1 MEPNNITI
9 EILKDIRDG
18 IRTTNLRLDQ
28 TRTELS
34 ERLDQ
39 TNERIDRLERRQ
51 VESET
56 RIATELIAVAGAVNG
71 LREDL
76 REERALRQRVD
87 DHERRIQAIER
98 RAGSPSRRRW

>member
-1 MEPNNITI
+1 MEPTNLTI

-18 IRTTNLRLDQ
+18 IRT
-28 TRTELS
+28 
-34 ERLDQ
+34 

-76 REERALRQRVD
+76 REERALRQRID
-87 DHERRIQAIER
+87 DHERRIQAIDR
-98 RAGSPSRRRW
+98 RAG

>member
-1 MEPNNITI
+1 MEPTNLTI

-18 IRTTNLRLDQ
+18 IRT
-28 TRTELS
+28 
-34 ERLDQ
+34 

-76 REERALRQRVD
+76 REERALRQRID

-98 RAGSPSRRRW
+98 RAG